1 MKISEIK
8 ENPKNP
14 RKISADHLEKLVKS
28 IKDDP
33 EMMELRPIVYDPE
46 TMEVLGGN
54 QRLAALKKAGYK
66 EIPEGWAV
74 PADKLTEEQKKRFV
88 LKDNANLG
96 EWDFEVLAVEFG
108 DFDLES
114 LGIEAKAEDVIFE
127 PEDTISESELKPY
140 TMTITFENGKEMSSI
155 CKEVESLLRD
165 HNVTIKYNGGLL

>member
-8 ENPKNP
+8 ENPNNP
-14 RKISADHLEKLVKS
+14 RKITKDHLEKLVKS

-66 EIPEGWAV
+66 EIPDGWAV
-74 PADKLTEEQKKRFV
+74 PASKLTEEQKKRFI

-96 EWDFEVLAVEFG
+96 EWDFEVLSVEFE

-114 LGIEAKAEDVIFE
+114 LGIKFEKVQHQEAIQETKEIDVGSFDFDHRCPKCGFE
-127 PEDTISESELKPY
+127 FND
-140 TMTITFENGKEMSSI
+140 
-155 CKEVESLLRD
+155 
-165 HNVTIKYNGGLL
+165 